1 MAYINVAE
9 WSADMVTDWLKGLDN
24 SMYHYVQSFT
34 NNGVGGK
41 QLLNIRPY
49 ELEQLGMHVIGHQ
62 EIVLEAV
69 ENLKNFNYNLDKENL
84 QFLAL
89 HVATAAH
96 SLTKQLE
103 FSDQEK
109 LETAVLK
116 DITRTITHLKAL
128 IEWLDRAPFRG
139 QKKFDEL
146 RKQCMRFGL
155 EVATVA
161 MRDRFSLMPV
171 QAIRQNAIKLANI
184 GEYIIKDITDPIILQ
199 PASLDLV
206 TLKKRESDLG
216 FLIMQSFHGVHR
228 ITEIKF
234 NSPAHN
240 SGKVEEGDEIVQINY
255 QTVVGWEYKKVLLQ
269 LQESPPDVLL
279 TLKKRP
285 KHIKIYGQIYIKP
298 YRLPSKKRSL
308 PYRWGESVPSPRAT
322 DTFALQD
329 FSLLP
334 LDRVPEKHVP
344 SDTESDGSDI
354 LTPTDVVG
362 GKEADKGE
370 TFRLYLPKPRAV
382 LQRRHTLSS
391 FKDLVGVSSWHEGRK
406 GKPLLSSDL
415 QHLRDKSVSFGFGL
429 EMSPRPTTTC
439 LGLVGG
445 GGGGGGGPSSTGIDA
460 VAATVGVSGKCSSFG
475 GLQSS
480 LPDIVPPEVPPVVV
494 PRQTDLLA
502 GTSVCAPPN
511 DLAIITGAA
520 NGGTSADAYKAGVSK
535 VVRFESSSKA
545 DQCHVDT
552 KYTCKVDSTVLETF
566 EPIPYVDE
574 DLPPA
579 VPVVVPPT
587 VTERVKRFES
597 FANRT
602 KAPTITNGHHNGSG
616 GVQSTAISIAPPA
629 PPTTTPSTVAPLK
642 PIPMQRHLSK
652 EPELAEAINTV
663 VVNREMVKRGRLDKS
678 YSTPAYDDELSD
690 MPPAIE
696 PRKEHLQKAPPVPPP
711 RPKRT
716 LPPFP
721 EPGFVSSL
729 SNTLDS
735 RDDNPN
741 KSKLAN
747 VIDLKQ
753 NRTQPLPA
761 SPTPKPAER
770 TAIPPVPASRPAV
783 PVPIAKIVPTPNE
796 PPPSPSVPVAPPS
809 SSTGTTTTTTVP
821 SLPTGDSSSE
831 LLTPNKTKSLTLKK
845 KNSLLSKRRNVS
857 LKTLCVSDIQGHLY
871 RRTKDRN
878 GVSYWAKYYFVLIE
892 TTLYGFRSKEAP
904 KANSMIFLS
913 GFTISHA
920 KEVHSR
926 PHAFKVYHPY
936 KTFYFAA
943 ETQDALVQ
951 WMEYIKQATLKGVT
965 VGGGTGGGSTGA
977 TQHTPS
983 EFDAKN
989 LYSETDSSDEELG
1002 LMDSTTKLNLLCTP
1016 SPQLAGAGGN
1026 GSHSMIAAS
1035 NSTPT
1040 SSKPDR
1046 FNFGSLKKFTKI
1058 GSDTSHQSHQSG
1070 NAGGGGGGGPGATGS
1085 GLNGPGGGNGGSG
1098 GGEGSKF
1105 FGLFSSHRSVEKSNS
1120 SEMPVPTPQF
1130 KSYRKVPGAGGLQI
1144 GTASVSPESG
1154 YPLSTGMASTSA
1166 GMAHAAD
1173 GGNFSASNLSLAS
1186 GSGSSIPV
1194 PRETVEN
1201 RPAAAVPPPPPR
1213 AATPTPAPPPPPPP
1227 VIIREPP
1234 ATPTM
1239 SEAAELLNR
1248 ARKTKRISPHNYIH
1262 ASNPNLVE
1270 FDFTTSKAMDFTVPK
1285 IHAGNTWDTGSH
1297 SHSGNLQSMI
1307 TLKDLMLQKQAE
1319 EAQDMYNKRVCLG
1332 VEKLDDRKGGKRPT
1346 GSNADGQG
1354 QLSATTAPA
1363 PAIPEAV
1370 KQIQRRQ
1377 LPITPDYAQSFK
1389 LDDEDILYTRSK
1401 EGQKLRDFGY
1411 EMISGDDPYDQRNKT
1426 NRTGGA
1432 GALAGSSSLNAS
1444 GVTIGGANI
1453 ITSSS
1458 STGAGGS
1465 SGGGGGSI
1473 KKKTFN
1479 WINSGDR
1486 KVAPDASESVGG
1498 SMMTGAGVV
1507 SSSSS
1512 SSLSVSS
1519 SNTAE
1524 QHHHHRS
1531 GLSLRDS
1538 FKRGKNKAR
1547 LENFKASSEKLFQ
1560 FKQSA
1565 PGGGGGGSSGVGASS
1580 NNNDK
1585 ESLKTKQ
1592 LDKPATPGAIVNV
1605 NLKHQ
1610 PALIPFS
1617 GVIGGG
1623 KKNNN
1628 ELNAAF
1634 EQHSALLFQQVVGG
1648 VGDAGPSAG
1657 PSSGVGL
1664 FGTGG
1669 IKKSNTCNSSSDFKE
1684 NSGKQ
1689 QNMRKNSAPER
1700 GANGSGGGAFG
1711 GSGSAGSGNGGGG
1724 ASSGGAT
1731 SYFTKLSFGSTKTAK
1746 EKKLLGSPGLHR
1758 AIFGKNHQQHHHGP
1772 DQPIDH
1778 EVFSPISYTKGIQQL
1793 PTDSGAA
1800 LPMATTAGGNGI
1812 PSVMTASTTSTGTIL
1827 TTNFGPNQPAVAP
1840 TVLDYPNMEY
1850 PPVFEPETY
1859 SLSDPST
1866 SLTLLKRRQNHHHH
1880 QPHPHHH
1887 SHQQK

>member
-9 WSADMVTDWLKGLDN
+9 WSTDMVTDWLKGLDN

-96 SLTKQLE
+96 SLEKQLE

-128 IEWLDRAPFRG
+128 IEWLDRAPFRS

-155 EVATVA
+155 EMATVA

-171 QAIRQNAIKLANI
+171 QAIRQNAKKLAKI
-184 GEYIIKDITDPIILQ
+184 GEYIIKDIMDPIILQ

-269 LQESPPDVLL
+269 LQESPPDVIL

-285 KHIKIYGQIYIKP
+285 KHTKIYGQIYIKP

-308 PYRWGESVPSPRAT
+308 TYRWGESLPSPRAT

-329 FSLLP
+329 FSLP

-344 SDTESDGSDI
+344 SDSESDGSDI
-354 LTPTDVVG
+354 LTPTDV
-362 GKEADKGE
+362 KEAEKE
-370 TFRLYLPKPRAV
+370 IRLYLPKPRAV

-391 FKDLVGVSSWHEGRK
+391 FKDLVGVASWHERK

-415 QHLRDKSVSFGFGL
+415 QALRDKSVSFGFGL

-439 LGLVGG
+439 LGLTGG
-445 GGGGGGGPSSTGIDA
+445 GGGASG
-460 VAATVGVSGKCSSFG
+460 VGVTAGESGPGATKCSSFG
-475 GLQSS
+475 GLKSS
-480 LPDIVPPEVPPVVV
+480 LPDIVPHEADTFVV
-494 PRQTDLLA
+494 
-502 GTSVCAPPN
+502 PPN
-511 DLAIITGAA
+511 DRAIVGAKPGGATGREE
-520 NGGTSADAYKAGVSK
+520 GDSEAYKAGVSK

-552 KYTCKVDSTVLETF
+552 KYTCKVDNTVLETF

-574 DLPPA
+574 DLPTTA
-579 VPVVVPPT
+579 VASAPT

-602 KAPTITNGHHNGSG
+602 PVLTNGQHAGSTSNSSAIG
-616 GVQSTAISIAPPA
+616 GLNPVSIAPA
-629 PPTTTPSTVAPLK
+629 VK
-642 PIPMQRHLSK
+642 PIPMQRQLAK
-652 EPELAEAINTV
+652 DPELAEAINTV

-678 YSTPAYDDELSD
+678 YSTPAYDDEHSD
-690 MPPAIE
+690 VPPAIE
-696 PRKEHLQKAPPVPPP
+696 PRKEHLLKAPPVPPP

-716 LPPFP
+716 LETLGSVAP
-721 EPGFVSSL
+721 EKAAASAPAAVATVMSVAQLSEPAAGFVSSL

-735 RDDNPN
+735 REDSPN

-753 NRTQPLPA
+753 NRAQPPLPA
-761 SPTPKPAER
+761 PIAPGTVTPPKPAER
-770 TAIPPVPASRPAV
+770 TAAPPIPASRPAATV
-783 PVPIAKIVPTPNE
+783 PPAKPAAPGASSEPQPLLPPPTPT
-796 PPPSPSVPVAPPS
+796 VS
-809 SSTGTTTTTTVP
+809 SAAAAAACVP
-821 SLPTGDSSSE
+821 SLPTDSSSE

-871 RRTKDRN
+871 RRTKDRS
-878 GVSYWAKYYFVLIE
+878 GMSYWAKYYFVLIE

-904 KANSMIFLS
+904 KANSMIFLA
-913 GFTISHA
+913 GFTITLA

-926 PHAFKVYHPY
+926 PHAFKVYHPN

-943 ETQDALVQ
+943 ETQEALVQ
-951 WMEYIKQATLKGVT
+951 WMEYIKQATLKGA
-965 VGGGTGGGSTGA
+965 GLPGSAGSGSAPTD
-977 TQHTPS
+977 HHNVR
-983 EFDAKN
+983 ELF
-989 LYSETDSSDEELG
+989 SETDSSDDELG
-1002 LMDSTTKLNLLCTP
+1002 LMDSTLKLNLLCTP
-1016 SPQLAGAGGN
+1016 SPQTGAGPRDGIPAD
-1026 GSHSMIAAS
+1026 GG
-1035 NSTPT
+1035 TPT
-1040 SSKPDR
+1040 SSKSDR
-1046 FNFGSLKKFTKI
+1046 YHLNFGSLKKFTKI
-1058 GSDTSHQSHQSG
+1058 GSD
-1070 NAGGGGGGGPGATGS
+1070 GGGANGA
-1085 GLNGPGGGNGGSG
+1085 GSG
-1098 GGEGSKF
+1098 GSAGHASNSSGGGASSSTGEGSKF
-1105 FGLFSSHRSVEKSNS
+1105 FGFFSSHRSVEKSNS
-1120 SEMPVPTPQF
+1120 SEMPVPTSQF
-1130 KSYRKVPGAGGLQI
+1130 KSYRKVPGAGGGLQI
-1144 GTASVSPESG
+1144 GTASVSTEVFPMQA
-1154 YPLSTGMASTSA
+1154 T
-1166 GMAHAAD
+1166 AD
-1173 GGNFSASNLSLAS
+1173 GGNLRASNLSLAS
-1186 GSGSSIPV
+1186 GAGEKS
-1194 PRETVEN
+1194 
-1201 RPAAAVPPPPPR
+1201 AAPQPPPR
-1213 AATPTPAPPPPPPP
+1213 ATTPPTPP

-1234 ATPTM
+1234 VTPTI

-1270 FDFTTSKAMDFTVPK
+1270 FDFQTSKAMDFSVPK
-1285 IHAGNTWDTGSH
+1285 IHAANTWDTSTH
-1297 SHSGNLQSMI
+1297 SHSNLQSMI

-1332 VEKLDDRKGGKRPT
+1332 VEKLDDRKARLAGG
-1346 GSNADGQG
+1346 A
-1354 QLSATTAPA
+1354 APA
-1363 PAIPEAV
+1363 AGGAEQMHAAPVIPESV
-1370 KQIQRRQ
+1370 NKIQRRQ

-1411 EMISGDDPYDQRNKT
+1411 EMISGDDAFDQRHK
-1426 NRTGGA
+1426 
-1432 GALAGSSSLNAS
+1432 AS
-1444 GVTIGGANI
+1444 GTAGGNGSGNATNAAGGGVGANGGTNGI
-1453 ITSSS
+1453 SS
-1458 STGAGGS
+1458 
-1465 SGGGGGSI
+1465 GGSI

-1479 WINSGDR
+1479 WINSDR
-1486 KVAPDASESVGG
+1486 KGTGGGDGAHDSFAGSLAIGSAP
-1498 SMMTGAGVV
+1498 
-1507 SSSSS
+1507 SS
-1512 SSLSVSS
+1512 SSLFAGGASGSS
-1519 SNTAE
+1519 G
-1524 QHHHHRS
+1524 S
-1531 GLSLRDS
+1531 GGGGGGLATSLSLRDS
-1538 FKRGKNKAR
+1538 FKRSKNKAVIAR
-1547 LENFKASSEKLFQ
+1547 LDNIKASSEKLFQ
-1560 FKQSA
+1560 FKQSSTS
-1565 PGGGGGGSSGVGASS
+1565 GGGPGASS
-1580 NNNDK
+1580 NNDK

-1592 LDKPATPGAIVNV
+1592 LDKAAAPGTTVNV

-1610 PALIPFS
+1610 PAQQHSHQPHPLTPFAS
-1617 GVIGGG
+1617 IVGGLGG

-1628 ELNAAF
+1628 ELNAAL
-1634 EQHSALLFQQVVGG
+1634 EHHSALLFGQGAQTAATGTGG
-1648 VGDAGPSAG
+1648 AASA
-1657 PSSGVGL
+1657 
-1664 FGTGG
+1664 FMGG

-1684 NSGKQ
+1684 NSSKAH
-1689 QNMRKNSAPER
+1689 NMRKNSAPER
-1700 GANGSGGGAFG
+1700 GVSGGGGNGAG
-1711 GSGSAGSGNGGGG
+1711 GAAGGGG
-1724 ASSGGAT
+1724 NGAT

-1758 AIFGKNHQQHHHGP
+1758 AIFGKNHHHNHGN
-1772 DQPIDH
+1772 DGQPTVIDH
-1778 EVFSPISYTKGIQQL
+1778 EVFSPISYTKAPAAPPSDSASTL
-1793 PTDSGAA
+1793 MASTTMPTGTVPVGVSTAQ
-1800 LPMATTAGGNGI
+1800 PMAT
-1812 PSVMTASTTSTGTIL
+1812 SSTSATVL
-1827 TTNFGPNQPAVAP
+1827 MPNYGPNLA
-1840 TVLDYPNMEY
+1840 TVSRNSPDYPNMEY
-1850 PPVFEPETY
+1850 PPVFEAETY
-1859 SLSDPST
+1859 SLSDPNA

-1880 QPHPHHH
+1880 PHHH
-1887 SHQQK
+1887 HQK

>member
-9 WSADMVTDWLKGLDN
+9 WSPDMVTDWLKGLDN
-24 SMYHYVQSFT
+24 SMYHYVQSFI
-34 NNGVGGK
+34 NNEVGGK

-109 LETAVLK
+109 LETSVLK
-116 DITRTITHLKAL
+116 DITRMITRLKAL

-171 QAIRQNAIKLANI
+171 QAIRQNSKKLENI
-184 GEYIIKDITDPIILQ
+184 AEYIIKDITDPIILQ

-255 QTVVGWEYKKVLLQ
+255 QAVVGWEYKKVLLQ

-285 KHIKIYGQIYIKP
+285 KHMKIYGQIYIKP

-308 PYRWGESVPSPRAT
+308 PYRWDEAYPSPRAT
-322 DTFALQD
+322 DNFALQD
-329 FSLLP
+329 FSLP

-354 LTPTDVVG
+354 LTPTDV
-362 GKEADKGE
+362 KEADKE
-370 TFRLYLPKPRAV
+370 MRLYLPKPRAV

-391 FKDLVGVSSWHEGRK
+391 FKDLVGVASWQERK
-406 GKPLLSSDL
+406 GKPLISNDL
-415 QHLRDKSVSFGFGL
+415 QSLRDKSVSFGFGL

-439 LGLVGG
+439 LGLGAGSAVEGPGNAGG
-445 GGGGGGGPSSTGIDA
+445 VPVKGSRFGGPL
-460 VAATVGVSGKCSSFG
+460 K
-475 GLQSS
+475 SS
-480 LPDIVPPEVPPVVV
+480 LPDIIPCEPEIVP
-494 PRQTDLLA
+494 
-502 GTSVCAPPN
+502 APPN
-511 DLAIITGAA
+511 DRSIAGIK
-520 NGGTSADAYKAGVSK
+520 SADSESYKAGVSK

-552 KYTCKVDSTVLETF
+552 KYTCQVESTVLETF

-574 DLPPA
+574 DLPTVA
-579 VPVVVPPT
+579 CPPT
-587 VTERVKRFES
+587 VTERVRRFES
-597 FANRT
+597 FASRT
-602 KAPTITNGHHNGSG
+602 TAATGLSNGQHAGGQSATSSIT
-616 GVQSTAISIAPPA
+616 
-629 PPTTTPSTVAPLK
+629 LK
-642 PIPMQRHLSK
+642 PIPMQRQLSK
-652 EPELAEAINTV
+652 DPELTEAINTV

-690 MPPAIE
+690 IPPAIE
-696 PRKEHLQKAPPVPPP
+696 PRKEHLLKAPPVPPP

-716 LPPFP
+716 HETLTVALPEKPSSTSSSGLVVPSPSVLPIVSPFH
-721 EPGFVSSL
+721 ENAAIFVSSL
-729 SNTLDS
+729 SNTLDIREDS
-735 RDDNPN
+735 PN

-753 NRTQPLPA
+753 NRTQPLP
-761 SPTPKPAER
+761 PTIVPGTVTPPKPAER
-770 TAIPPVPASRPAV
+770 TAIPPIPASRSANLPA
-783 PVPIAKIVPTPNE
+783 KSMQTSE
-796 PPPSPSVPVAPPS
+796 P
-809 SSTGTTTTTTVP
+809 STLATVP
-821 SLPTGDSSSE
+821 SIPIDSSSE

-871 RRTKDRN
+871 RRTKGRS
-878 GVSYWAKYYFVLIE
+878 GMSYWAKYYFVLIE

-913 GFTISHA
+913 GFTISIA

-926 PHAFKVYHPY
+926 PHAFKVYHPH

-943 ETQDALVQ
+943 ETQEALIQ
-951 WMEYIKQATLKGVT
+951 WMEYIKQATLKGASIA
-965 VGGGTGGGSTGA
+965 GGNGAGSATG
-977 TQHTPS
+977 S
-983 EFDAKN
+983 EHHNVRELF
-989 LYSETDSSDEELG
+989 SETDSSDDELG
-1002 LMDSTTKLNLLCTP
+1002 LMDSTTKLNMLCTP
-1016 SPQLAGAGGN
+1016 SPQMSGGG
-1026 GSHSMIAAS
+1026 GSHTVA
-1035 NSTPT
+1035 NSDGTPT
-1040 SSKPDR
+1040 SWKQDR
-1046 FNFGSLKKFTKI
+1046 YHLNFGSLKKFTKI
-1058 GSDTSHQSHQSG
+1058 GSDASSSTAS
-1070 NAGGGGGGGPGATGS
+1070 GS
-1085 GLNGPGGGNGGSG
+1085 GTVGNGGNSGSG
-1098 GGEGSKF
+1098 GSTGESSKF
-1105 FGLFSSHRSVEKSNS
+1105 FGFFSSHRNVEKSNS
-1120 SEMPVPTPQF
+1120 SEMPVPTSQF

-1144 GTASVSPESG
+1144 GTAS
-1154 YPLSTGMASTSA
+1154 ASTEVFPLPSTA
-1166 GMAHAAD
+1166 TQPILASSGSPMANAAD

-1186 GSGSSIPV
+1186 ALGSRDGDK
-1194 PRETVEN
+1194 TVTSTGA
-1201 RPAAAVPPPPPR
+1201 PQPPPR
-1213 AATPTPAPPPPPPP
+1213 TSTPTPPLPAPP
-1227 VIIREPP
+1227 VIIREPV
-1234 ATPTM
+1234 TPTM
-1239 SEAAELLNR
+1239 SEAVVLLDR

-1270 FDFTTSKAMDFTVPK
+1270 FDFQTSKAMDFSVPK
-1285 IHAGNTWDTGSH
+1285 IHSANTWDTSTH
-1297 SHSGNLQSMI
+1297 SHSNLQSMI

-1319 EAQDMYNKRVCLG
+1319 EAQEMYNKRVCLG
-1332 VEKLDDRKGGKRPT
+1332 VEKLEVGGDQVP
-1346 GSNADGQG
+1346 QVII
-1354 QLSATTAPA
+1354 LP
-1363 PAIPEAV
+1363 IVPEAV
-1370 KQIQRRQ
+1370 NKIQRRQ

-1411 EMISGDDPYDQRNKT
+1411 EMISGDDAFDQRNKPIRSTLGLSISASGMSGISSNNASATGT
-1426 NRTGGA
+1426 NSNG
-1432 GALAGSSSLNAS
+1432 AGSSS
-1444 GVTIGGANI
+1444 
-1453 ITSSS
+1453 
-1458 STGAGGS
+1458 
-1465 SGGGGGSI
+1465 GGGSI

-1479 WINSGDR
+1479 WINSDR
-1486 KVAPDASESVGG
+1486 KAPDPNEINLLTIG
-1498 SMMTGAGVV
+1498 
-1507 SSSSS
+1507 
-1512 SSLSVSS
+1512 SVSS
-1519 SNTAE
+1519 GSITFTGPMAGPE
-1524 QHHHHRS
+1524 QSHRTGGMS
-1531 GLSLRDS
+1531 TSLSLRDS
-1538 FKRGKNKAR
+1538 FKRSKNKAVIAR
-1547 LENFKASSEKLFQ
+1547 LDNIKASSEKLFQ
-1560 FKQSA
+1560 FKQSSLA
-1565 PGGGGGGSSGVGASS
+1565 GGATSS

-1585 ESLKTKQ
+1585 ESLKMKQ
-1592 LDKPATPGAIVNV
+1592 LDKPAAPGGGIVNV

-1610 PALIPFS
+1610 LPPPQQHAFANIVGGL
-1617 GVIGGG
+1617 GG

-1628 ELNAAF
+1628 ELNAVL
-1634 EQHSALLFQQVVGG
+1634 EQHSALLFHQTSGAGG
-1648 VGDAGPSAG
+1648 GGGPSA
-1657 PSSGVGL
+1657 SGGG
-1664 FGTGG
+1664 FIGG

-1684 NSGKQ
+1684 NSSKLH
-1689 QNMRKNSAPER
+1689 NMRKNSAPER
-1700 GANGSGGGAFG
+1700 GTVGVSNASGVGSG
-1711 GSGSAGSGNGGGG
+1711 GSGSNAN
-1724 ASSGGAT
+1724 GAT

-1758 AIFGKNHQQHHHGP
+1758 AIFGKNHHHHAN
-1772 DQPIDH
+1772 DSQPTVIDH
-1778 EVFSPISYTKGIQQL
+1778 EVFSPISYTKVSTHDPVAQS
-1793 PTDSGAA
+1793 DSAPSMSTSAG
-1800 LPMATTAGGNGI
+1800 TTG
-1812 PSVMTASTTSTGTIL
+1812 STGQSAA
-1827 TTNFGPNQPAVAP
+1827 TNSTPNIVLLSSYAP
-1840 TVLDYPNMEY
+1840 NLAGISRNSPDYPNMEY

-1866 SLTLLKRRQNHHHH
+1866 SLTLLKRRQNHHHLH
-1880 QPHPHHH
+1880 Q
-1887 SHQQK
+1887 K

>member
-9 WSADMVTDWLKGLDN
+9 WSPDMVTDWLKGLHD
-24 SMYHYVQSFT
+24 SMYHYVKSFT

-96 SLTKQLE
+96 SLSKQLE

-146 RKQCMRFGL
+146 RQQCMRFGL

-171 QAIRQNAIKLANI
+171 QAIRQNAKKLESI
-184 GEYIIKDITDPIILQ
+184 GEYIIKDIMDPIILQ

-216 FLIMQSFHGVHR
+216 FLIMQNFHGVHR

-255 QTVVGWEYKKVLLQ
+255 QTVVGWEYKKVVQQ

-285 KHIKIYGQIYIKP
+285 KHMKIYGQIYIKP

-308 PYRWGESVPSPRAT
+308 QYRWGESLPSPRAT
-322 DTFALQD
+322 DTFVRQD
-329 FSLLP
+329 FSLP

-354 LTPTDVVG
+354 LTPTDV
-362 GKEADKGE
+362 KETEKE
-370 TFRLYLPKPRAV
+370 IRLYLPKPRAV

-391 FKDLVGVSSWHEGRK
+391 FKDLVGVSSWHEPK

-415 QHLRDKSVSFGFGL
+415 QSLRDKSVSFGFGL

-445 GGGGGGGPSSTGIDA
+445 GGGGGDGSGTNGA
-460 VAATVGVSGKCSSFG
+460 VPAKCSSFG
-475 GLQSS
+475 GLKSS
-480 LPDIVPPEVPPVVV
+480 LPDIVP
-494 PRQTDLLA
+494 Q
-502 GTSVCAPPN
+502 GTEAIVLSAPPPN
-511 DLAIITGAA
+511 DLSIVGVRP
-520 NGGTSADAYKAGVSK
+520 GGGGSREQGDSDAYKAGVSK

-574 DLPPA
+574 DLPT
-579 VPVVVPPT
+579 VVNPPT

-602 KAPTITNGHHNGSG
+602 ITAAPVAVANGQNSASVGAQG
-616 GVQSTAISIAPPA
+616 APG
-629 PPTTTPSTVAPLK
+629 TSK
-642 PIPMQRHLSK
+642 PIPMQRQLAK
-652 EPELAEAINTV
+652 EPEVAEAINTV

-678 YSTPAYDDELSD
+678 YSTPAYDDEHSD
-690 MPPAIE
+690 VPPAIE
-696 PRKEHLQKAPPVPPP
+696 PRKEHLLKAPPVPPP

-716 LPPFP
+716 LEPVGGPLPEKPLLTPAAAIASQFP
-721 EPGFVSSL
+721 ETAPGFVSSL

-735 RDDNPN
+735 REDSPN

-753 NRTQPLPA
+753 NRTQPPLPPIA
-761 SPTPKPAER
+761 PGTVTPPKPAER
-770 TAIPPVPASRPAV
+770 TAVPPIPASRPA
-783 PVPIAKIVPTPNE
+783 ASTPE
-796 PPPSPSVPVAPPS
+796 TKPAAAPPPSEPPTPTS
-809 SSTGTTTTTTVP
+809 ATVP
-821 SLPTGDSSSE
+821 SLIPMSDTSSE

-871 RRTKDRN
+871 RRTKDRS
-878 GVSYWAKYYFVLIE
+878 GMSYWAKHYFVLIE
-892 TTLYGFRSKEAP
+892 TTLYGFRSKQSP

-913 GFTISHA
+913 GFTITLA

-926 PHAFKVYHPY
+926 PHAFKVYHPN

-951 WMEYIKQATLKGVT
+951 WMEYIKQATLKGAA
-965 VGGGTGGGSTGA
+965 GASSNIGSSSTDHHNA
-977 TQHTPS
+977 R
-983 EFDAKN
+983 E
-989 LYSETDSSDEELG
+989 LYSETDSSDDEIGIME
-1002 LMDSTTKLNLLCTP
+1002 STQNLLCTP
-1016 SPQLAGAGGN
+1016 SPQQSATSGT
-1026 GSHSMIAAS
+1026 GSAPAAD
-1035 NSTPT
+1035 STPT
-1040 SSKPDR
+1040 SSKHDR
-1046 FNFGSLKKFTKI
+1046 YHLNFGSLKKFTKL
-1058 GSDTSHQSHQSG
+1058 GSADAGQGSSG
-1070 NAGGGGGGGPGATGS
+1070 NATSS
-1085 GLNGPGGGNGGSG
+1085 GTTS
-1098 GGEGSKF
+1098 EGSKF
-1105 FGLFSSHRSVEKSNS
+1105 FGFFSSHRNVEKSNS
-1120 SEMPVPTPQF
+1120 SELPVPTSKF
-1130 KSYRKVPGAGGLQI
+1130 KSYRKVPGSGGGLQI
-1144 GTASVSPESG
+1144 GTASV
-1154 YPLSTGMASTSA
+1154 PLPTDIGDLLMRREELGLLANSTVCLLYDLILG
-1166 GMAHAAD
+1166 
-1173 GGNFSASNLSLAS
+1173 
-1186 GSGSSIPV
+1186 
-1194 PRETVEN
+1194 E
-1201 RPAAAVPPPPPR
+1201 VPPP
-1213 AATPTPAPPPPPPP
+1213 TPPPLPPPP
-1227 VIIREPP
+1227 VPPVKFRLQGPPTII
-1234 ATPTM
+1234 
-1239 SEAAELLNR
+1239 EAAKRLKR
-1248 ARKTKRISPHNYIH
+1248 TRKRISPYNYIH

-1270 FDFTTSKAMDFTVPK
+1270 FDFQTSKAMDFSVPK
-1285 IHAGNTWDTGSH
+1285 IHAGNTWDTGTH
-1297 SHSGNLQSMI
+1297 SHSNLQSMI

-1332 VEKLDDRKGGKRPT
+1332 VEKLDDRKARMGIST
-1346 GSNADGQG
+1346 GVTELLASV
-1354 QLSATTAPA
+1354 SAAPPPPQ
-1363 PAIPEAV
+1363 PAIPEEV
-1370 KQIQRRQ
+1370 NKIQRRR
-1377 LPITPDYAQSFK
+1377 LPVTPDYAQSFK
-1389 LDDEDILYTRSK
+1389 LDDADILYTRSK

-1411 EMISGDDPYDQRNKT
+1411 EMISGDDPFDQRNKPIRST
-1426 NRTGGA
+1426 VGPTGASSGANGATGGN
-1432 GALAGSSSLNAS
+1432 GINGNGAS
-1444 GVTIGGANI
+1444 G
-1453 ITSSS
+1453 TSS
-1458 STGAGGS
+1458 GGGGGG
-1465 SGGGGGSI
+1465 GGGGGSI

-1479 WINSGDR
+1479 WINSERKGSGAGD
-1486 KVAPDASESVGG
+1486 ATAHDAGG
-1498 SMMTGAGVV
+1498 STHAIGSA
-1507 SSSSS
+1507 SSS
-1512 SSLSVSS
+1512 SSLFAGPS
-1519 SNTAE
+1519 E
-1524 QHHHHRS
+1524 HHRT
-1531 GLSLRDS
+1531 GGIATTLSLRDS
-1538 FKRGKNKAR
+1538 FKRSKNKAVIAR
-1547 LENFKASSEKLFQ
+1547 LDNIKASSEKLFQ
-1560 FKQSA
+1560 FKQS
-1565 PGGGGGGSSGVGASS
+1565 STSGTVGTS

-1592 LDKPATPGAIVNV
+1592 LDKPATPGSAVNV

-1610 PALIPFS
+1610 SQQHSLTPFAS
-1617 GVIGGG
+1617 IVGGLGG

-1628 ELNAAF
+1628 ELNAAL
-1634 EQHSALLFQQVVGG
+1634 EKHTAMLFQQPATGGTGTNGGATNPGAG
-1648 VGDAGPSAG
+1648 VGA
-1657 PSSGVGL
+1657 
-1664 FGTGG
+1664 FIGG

-1684 NSGKQ
+1684 NSSKL

-1700 GANGSGGGAFG
+1700 GASGGGT
-1711 GSGSAGSGNGGGG
+1711 GNGGGG
-1724 ASSGGAT
+1724 GGAGGSSSNGST

-1758 AIFGKNHQQHHHGP
+1758 AIFGKNHHHHGS
-1772 DQPIDH
+1772 DSQPTVIDH
-1778 EVFSPISYTKGIQQL
+1778 EVFSPITYTKAPAAQPMVVEGG
-1793 PTDSGAA
+1793 SGTSSNSA
-1800 LPMATTAGGNGI
+1800 ATTPTGTGA
-1812 PSVMTASTTSTGTIL
+1812 PPVATTSSTAAVL
-1827 TTNFGPNQPAVAP
+1827 VPSFGPNVPP
-1840 TVLDYPNMEY
+1840 IPRSSPDYPNMEY

-1859 SLSDPST
+1859 SLSDPNA

-1887 SHQQK
+1887 HHHHHQK